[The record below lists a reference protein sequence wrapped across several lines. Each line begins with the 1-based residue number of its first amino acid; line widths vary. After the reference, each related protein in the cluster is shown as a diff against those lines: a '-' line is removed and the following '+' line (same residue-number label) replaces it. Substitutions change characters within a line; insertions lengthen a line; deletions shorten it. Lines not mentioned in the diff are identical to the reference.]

1 MTAHPIEPGR
11 PLVPRPER
19 TPGALR
25 AAVIR
30 VAPHRLAELER
41 DTDGAI
47 GAAAR
52 TGSLGPIIQLLDTWA
67 VTVEI
72 ARFPSTAAR
81 LRKAEHTVGAAG
93 RGAPARRGARDEIH
107 ALRAAARDSLA
118 RGSGTSASA

>member
-1 MTAHPIEPGR
+1 MTAQPIEPGR

-25 AAVIR
+25 AAVLR

-41 DTDGAI
+41 ETDGAI
-47 GAAAR
+47 AVAAR
-52 TGSLGPIIQLLDTWA
+52 TGSLGPIIQLLDNWA

-81 LRKAEHTVGAAG
+81 LRKAEHTVGAVG

-107 ALRAAARDSLA
+107 ALRAAARESLS
-118 RGSGTSASA
+118 RG

>member
-1 MTAHPIEPGR
+1 MTAQPIEPGR
-11 PLVPRPER
+11 PLVPRPDR

-41 DTDGAI
+41 ETDGAI
-47 GAAAR
+47 EAAAR

-81 LRKAEHTVGAAG
+81 LRKAELTARTVA

-107 ALRAAARDSLA
+107 ALRASARESLT
-118 RGSGTSASA
+118 RD